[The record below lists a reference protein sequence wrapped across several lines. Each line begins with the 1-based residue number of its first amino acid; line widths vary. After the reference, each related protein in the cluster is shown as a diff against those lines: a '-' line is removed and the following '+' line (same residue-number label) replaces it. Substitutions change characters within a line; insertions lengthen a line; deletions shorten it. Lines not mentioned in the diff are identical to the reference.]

1 MSGIVYFIALLVLS
15 IWEVW
20 MAYAVLEE
28 IFYLKSIKTKWYIA
42 VKWGNIFTLGI
53 LAAVNRMV
61 AFSSR
66 TLVAFCVLVTLICV
80 SWFVRGK
87 VRMTFGVVAFY
98 YIFLTIL
105 DFVFSLICVEFVGT
119 EFERIVYVEE
129 YSSWA
134 IGIYGLARLVMWI
147 VWYKLIKRTSGE
159 LDSILMSCKKGF
171 FFALAF
177 LFIVMIRYQFVLN
190 EMASGEREIQGVDKA
205 LVLLAILVLM
215 TIGSFFCFQY
225 ALKIREVEFLKL
237 QEQMLRNRCREMQKT
252 RQIAHDMRNHVMTL
266 KKYDNERNGEQLHE
280 YIQSLGQELTL
291 YETQVWTGIEILDY
305 LLTQEK
311 KKADQRNIAFH
322 IETQRID
329 ELPFSDVE
337 IVSVFGN
344 LLDNA
349 IEACEKMKTEKRW
362 IHVLL
367 KKQRHMFFME
377 IVNSVEQ
384 EADQKNVEKN
394 KEGGLH
400 GYGLMNVR
408 QIVER
413 YKGEMNCQATGGEYS
428 VTIIMYRKGKD
439 EDEKRENF

>member
-159 LDSILMSCKKGF
+159 LDSILMSCK
-171 FFALAF
+171 
-177 LFIVMIRYQFVLN
+177 
-190 EMASGEREIQGVDKA
+190 
-205 LVLLAILVLM
+205 
-215 TIGSFFCFQY
+215 
-225 ALKIREVEFLKL
+225 
-237 QEQMLRNRCREMQKT
+237 
-252 RQIAHDMRNHVMTL
+252 
-266 KKYDNERNGEQLHE
+266 
-280 YIQSLGQELTL
+280 
-291 YETQVWTGIEILDY
+291 
-305 LLTQEK
+305 
-311 KKADQRNIAFH
+311 
-322 IETQRID
+322 
-329 ELPFSDVE
+329 
-337 IVSVFGN
+337 
-344 LLDNA
+344 
-349 IEACEKMKTEKRW
+349 
-362 IHVLL
+362 
-367 KKQRHMFFME
+367 
-377 IVNSVEQ
+377 
-384 EADQKNVEKN
+384 
-394 KEGGLH
+394 
-400 GYGLMNVR
+400 
-408 QIVER
+408 
-413 YKGEMNCQATGGEYS
+413 
-428 VTIIMYRKGKD
+428 
-439 EDEKRENF
+439 